1 MAELTVMLVTVL
13 GGAVVA
19 VNGKP
24 DDNGGASSPRR
35 RDTSL
40 CLLPSAGLLLLSLFL
55 PSPRLSLSVSLSISL
70 LFRSLLSQHCRFVSL
85 SVSLPVFCN
94 FFLLLFFLSGR
105 YLLGQGERGR
115 PCLVPSLPMHGAH
128 VSCSATAPAE
138 VANGGVAYGARLLW
152 HHIMRRVASSFG
164 SNKARGRERE
174 EEINEKEQKLIFPC
188 CMSRGRRRRNSAV

>member
-70 LFRSLLSQHCRFVSL
+70 LFQSLLSQHCRFVSL

-105 YLLGQGERGR
+105 YL
-115 PCLVPSLPMHGAH
+115 
-128 VSCSATAPAE
+128 
-138 VANGGVAYGARLLW
+138 
-152 HHIMRRVASSFG
+152 
-164 SNKARGRERE
+164 
-174 EEINEKEQKLIFPC
+174 
-188 CMSRGRRRRNSAV
+188 